1 MKKSLMPLALSV
13 LLLAGCSTGTN
24 SPEAPT
30 VEPAA
35 PSTSESAAPA
45 TTEASEA
52 PTPEPSEVAT
62 SAAPEAA
69 KSTRG
74 NLIKEIGE
82 GAGITDEG
90 EQVVSF
96 VVNSIAVD
104 VPCTGNYPS
113 PVENGHILVLDV
125 SVVTDPALAESISPT
140 FYMNP
145 YDFTEIAPNGTT
157 SNADLGTMATYSC
170 LPDAEVLPQEIGPGE
185 NVTGKLVLDV
195 TNPTGTL
202 VFKYAGSPSG
212 WEWTYPNP

>member
-1 MKKSLMPLALSV
+1 MPVALSA
-13 LLLAGCSTGTN
+13 LLLAGCSTGAN
-24 SPEAPT
+24 SPAAPT

-35 PSTSESAAPA
+35 QSASDSADVA

-52 PTPEPSEVAT
+52 TSEEPSAEAT
-62 SAAPEAA
+62 SAAPEAE
-69 KSTRG
+69 KSARG
-74 NLIKEIGE
+74 NLIKQIGE
-82 GAGITDEG
+82 GAGLTDEG
-90 EQVVSF
+90 KQVVTF

-125 SVVTDPALAESISPT
+125 SIVTEPALAESISPT

-170 LPDAEVLPQEIGPGE
+170 LPDAEVLPQEVGPGE

-202 VFKYAGSPSG
+202 VFKYAGAPAG